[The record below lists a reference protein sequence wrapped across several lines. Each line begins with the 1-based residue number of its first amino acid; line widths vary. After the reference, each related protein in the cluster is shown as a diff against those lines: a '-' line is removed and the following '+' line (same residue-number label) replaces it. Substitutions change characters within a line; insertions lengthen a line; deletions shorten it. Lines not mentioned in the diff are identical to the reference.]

1 MRPSQD
7 TREPGICGRVKDTGQ
22 QTLKKKIAVIL
33 RESKLLGTTEPPQ
46 CSAIHS
52 NFCGRRKGGKARTKG
67 SGW

>member
-7 TREPGICGRVKDTGQ
+7 TREPGMCGWVNATGQ

-33 RESKLLGTTEPPQ
+33 RKPKLLDTTKSPQ

-52 NFCGRRKGGKARTKG
+52 SFCGRRKGGKG
-67 SGW
+67 